1 MKKHNMKPT
10 VNLFDKAINDL
21 NKLSNVPKE
30 HQMKC
35 SNCGQI
41 MDLRDLSQVFAHE
54 DCNDIPIDYKTM
66 KQIPYSGSQKI
77 GDPVFWTKDKKPIN
91 LN

>member
-1 MKKHNMKPT
+1 MIDIPIK
-10 VNLFDKAINDL
+10 
-21 NKLSNVPKE
+21 

-35 SNCGQI
+35 NSCGQV

-54 DCNDIPIDYKTM
+54 DCNGIPIDYEKI
-66 KQIPYSGSQKI
+66 KEIPYTSSIKI
-77 GDPVFWTKDKKPIN
+77 GDNTQWPKSKKPIN

>member
-1 MKKHNMKPT
+1 MKPI
-10 VNLFDKAINDL
+10 VDL
-21 NKLSNVPKE
+21 MDESIKKISKLVPNE

-35 SNCGQI
+35 NACGQI

-54 DCNDIPIDYKTM
+54 ECNGIPIDYRKM
-66 KQIPYSGSQKI
+66 EQIPHSSAQKI
-77 GDPVFWTKDKKPIN
+77 GSSEQFIKENGIIN

>member
-1 MKKHNMKPT
+1 MKQ
-10 VNLFDKAINDL
+10 I
-21 NKLSNVPKE
+21 PKE

-35 SNCGQI
+35 NTCGQI

-54 DCNDIPIDYKTM
+54 DCNGIPIDYETM
-66 KQIPYSGSQKI
+66 DQTLYLSSKKVGESTE
-77 GDPVFWTKDKKPIN
+77 WTKNKKPIN